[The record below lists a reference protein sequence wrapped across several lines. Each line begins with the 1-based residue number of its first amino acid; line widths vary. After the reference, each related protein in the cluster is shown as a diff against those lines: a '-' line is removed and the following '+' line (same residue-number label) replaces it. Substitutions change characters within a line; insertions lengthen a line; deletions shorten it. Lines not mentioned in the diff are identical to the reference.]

1 MPELAPQQLVQGLQI
16 ANPDLTRNHRRR
28 QVRALQQMLGQSGPP
43 RAQEGDDRAAHD
55 GTEAAVELAMADA
68 QLPGDGG
75 DAQPGGEAQLDE
87 IAGLGHQGIAG
98 LARGM
103 PDHLME
109 DVPQAHRRLPR
120 LGLQQARGRA
130 QPLLDDREVAPTIDQ
145 QRNLHGLAGSDEVG
159 IGVGLLSAHAVAHHR
174 PGWRD
179 ASRTRL
185 DMQVFSRYFCATG
198 IRIEMQL
205 PQPGQ
210 GVATEPGA
218 MAGHRD
224 RHRLRQVAK
233 GQGMHAQNL
242 PVVRR
247 LGNRRLAAG
256 CDAAGM
262 TALPAIDTA
271 AFARDGYL
279 VLRRQIQPARIAAM
293 QAALTTEVADILDGL
308 KRDGLIGDTRPDL
321 PWERRL
327 AIAGEHTENHGRSWT
342 ERLAVPATFDL
353 HHDLGLLAALHQLLG
368 PVVNGHR
375 QFNVRP
381 KLPGQDLTTVPWH
394 QDTGYYGAH
403 TARDLIITAWVPL
416 VPVDAGNG
424 CMQVIPGS
432 HREGAVPHV
441 DANDAG
447 KFLRVDTRVDE
458 SRAVT
463 LAMEPGDVLLMHN
476 LVFHR
481 STDNH
486 SDGIRWSIDLR
497 FWRPDTPCADS
508 LLSGFPAP
516 WVVSGAPATP
526 VETWMDWYPA

>member
-1 MPELAPQQLVQGLQI
+1 MPELAPQQLVQRLQI

-28 QVRALQQMLGQSGPP
+28 QIRALQQMLGQPGPP
-43 RAQEGDDRAAHD
+43 RAQEGDDCAAHD
-55 GTEAAVELAMADA
+55 GAETAVELAVTDA

-109 DVPQAHRRLPR
+109 DVPQAHRSLTR
-120 LGLQQARGRA
+120 LGLQEARGRA

-145 QRNLHGLAGSDEVG
+145 QGHVRGRARGGEMS
-159 IGVGLLSAHAVAHHR
+159 IGVRLLGTHAVAHHR
-174 PGWRD
+174 AGRCD
-179 ASRTRL
+179 AGRTRL
-185 DMQVFSRYFCATG
+185 DVQGFSSNFSPTG
-198 IRIEMQL
+198 IRVEMQL

-210 GVATEPGA
+210 GVTAQAGA
-218 MAGHRD
+218 VAGHCD

-233 GQGMHAQNL
+233 GKGMHAQNL
-242 PVVRR
+242 PAVRSP
-247 LGNRRLAAG
+247 GNRRLAAG

-279 VLRRQIQPARIAAM
+279 VLRRQIQPARITAM
-293 QAALTTEVADILDGL
+293 QAALTAEVATILDGL

-327 AIAGEHTENHGRSWT
+327 AIAGEHAASYGRGWT

-353 HHDLGLLAALHQLLG
+353 HHDPGLLAALHQLLG

-432 HREGAVPHV
+432 HRDGAVPHV

-463 LAMEPGDVLLMHN
+463 LAMAPGDVLLMHN

-481 STDNH
+481 STDNR

-497 FWRPDTPCADS
+497 FWRPDTPSADS
-508 LLSGFPAP
+508 LLGGFPAP
-516 WVVSGAPATP
+516 WVISGAPTTP
-526 VETWMDWYPA
+526 VETWKSWYP